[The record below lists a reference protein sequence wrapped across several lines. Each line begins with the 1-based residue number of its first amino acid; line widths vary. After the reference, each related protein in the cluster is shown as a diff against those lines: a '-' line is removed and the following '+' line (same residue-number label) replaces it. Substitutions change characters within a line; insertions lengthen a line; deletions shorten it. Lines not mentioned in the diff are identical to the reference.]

1 MGLSM
6 RSKKEV
12 SKEYAM
18 RYQKASKG
26 GKTEILNSFIELTGY
41 NRCYASYILR
51 NWGKKVFIR
60 GGNGDRFVM
69 VGEFVKKRS
78 YRRRCRKYD
87 ESVLKALIIFWKV
100 LNFPCGKRLKPQ
112 LPELVKKA
120 RRFRE
125 LKIPQEL
132 NSKLNQISASTIDRL
147 LKPVRKKYE
156 LKCRAKTKPGTL
168 LKKQIAIR
176 TGTDW
181 KEDEVGYTEVDL
193 VSHDGGNTRGD
204 FCQTLNMVD
213 VKCGWTEPQA
223 VKNKA
228 RVWVFEALEVIKD
241 ERLPFPL
248 KGIDSDNGGEFIN
261 AHLIDYCEQKG
272 IKFTCSRPSNKND
285 NCYVEEKNFTAVRNY
300 VGHYRY
306 DNEEQRTVLNELYS
320 YLRLYLNYF
329 QPLMKLK
336 SKERI
341 GSKVIKKYDKPKTPY
356 HRLLEMEEIEESKK
370 NELKAIYKE
379 LNPFELKRNIEKI
392 QKKLF
397 KMVYLK
403 RKGVHINREDYEY
416 QVSTL

>member
-1 MGLSM
+1 M
-6 RSKKEV
+6 RSRQEV
-12 SKEYAM
+12 SKEYAKC
-18 RYQKASKG
+18 YQKARKG
-26 GKTEILNSFIELTGY
+26 SKTEILNNFIELTSY

-51 NWGKKVFIR
+51 HWGKKVFIR
-60 GGNGDRFVM
+60 GMDGERLV
-69 VGEFVKKRS
+69 VIGEFVKRKR
-78 YRRRCRKYD
+78 YRKRCRKYD
-87 ESVLKALIIFWKV
+87 ESVLKKLIIFWKV

-120 RRFRE
+120 RQFKE
-125 LKIPQEL
+125 IKIPL
-132 NSKLNQISASTIDRL
+132 GVKSKLYQISAATIDRL

-228 RVWVFEALEVIKD
+228 RVWVFEALEFIKE

-261 AHLIDYCEQKG
+261 AHLIHYCEQEG
-272 IKFTCSRPSNKND
+272 IDFTRSRSSHKND

-306 DNEEQRTVLNELYS
+306 DNEQQRAVLNELYS

-341 GSKVIKKYDKPKTPY
+341 GSKVIKKYDEPKTPY

-379 LNPFELKRNIEKI
+379 LNPFELKRSIEKL

-403 RKGVHINREDYEY
+403 RKRGHINREDYEY